1 MFPARMTL
9 SQPSMLFG
17 TLEELQELAFIERPI
32 RRSLKVP
39 SSLHPPSHPLTVS
52 ACHSLTGERAFM
64 TDTR

>member
-9 SQPSMLFG
+9 SPPSGLFG

-39 SSLHPPSHPLTVS
+39 PSSLLPFILLHTHSQPARVTVTQGTES
-52 ACHSLTGERAFM
+52 S
-64 TDTR
+64 